1 MERKT
6 VPDNWSSNTE
16 ASLAKLCP
24 GSRDKHVTAMGRTEV
39 CSTGGVDHCAADV
52 FEVGW
57 TSATDAVTCSS
68 RNLELNP
75 LGHWQ
80 PVEDNTQDWRDMFML
95 LALTTRRLA
104 AFSAILSRRVTY
116 TDTR

>member
-1 MERKT
+1 
-6 VPDNWSSNTE
+6 
-16 ASLAKLCP
+16 
-24 GSRDKHVTAMGRTEV
+24 MGRTEV

-80 PVEDNTQDWRDMFML
+80 PVEDNTQDWRDMFTL